1 MTIRCLLSQTLFV
14 QFNDVLIIRPV
25 LSDNLSIE
33 IGPSITGLYHCPISD
48 NSSLILAGY
57 ATITAKFY
65 YLPDIWQNYEH
76 WYRST
81 WNFTCGRSSHIIIS
95 ILLIGVNV
103 KLLPHVEVPGEPVH
117 AAGLC
122 RLLGQQGNRQHQVTG
137 DPDTL
142 HNKNG
147 DTNIDDTRGIYF

>member
-1 MTIRCLLSQTLFV
+1 MNIGTVVLGILPVEDLFILLL
-14 QFNDVLIIRPV
+14 L
-25 LSDNLSIE
+25 
-33 IGPSITGLYHCPISD
+33 
-48 NSSLILAGY
+48 
-57 ATITAKFY
+57 
-65 YLPDIWQNYEH
+65 
-76 WYRST
+76 
-81 WNFTCGRSSHIIIS
+81 IS

-147 DTNIDDTRGIYF
+147 DTNIDDRGIYF

>member
-1 MTIRCLLSQTLFV
+1 MNIGTVVLGILPVEDLFMLL
-14 QFNDVLIIRPV
+14 
-25 LSDNLSIE
+25 
-33 IGPSITGLYHCPISD
+33 
-48 NSSLILAGY
+48 
-57 ATITAKFY
+57 
-65 YLPDIWQNYEH
+65 
-76 WYRST
+76 
-81 WNFTCGRSSHIIIS
+81 
-95 ILLIGVNV
+95 LLIGVNV

-147 DTNIDDTRGIYF
+147 DTNIDDRGIDF